1 MSKSLYP
8 YRQGFGVACI
18 TIFNDF
24 YVLMK
29 HYKLDYFSLGF
40 KNSLAL
46 HHRCLKIFLYLHKA

>member
-18 TIFNDF
+18 TLFNDF

-40 KNSLAL
+40 KFTCAAS
-46 HHRCLKIFLYLHKA
+46 